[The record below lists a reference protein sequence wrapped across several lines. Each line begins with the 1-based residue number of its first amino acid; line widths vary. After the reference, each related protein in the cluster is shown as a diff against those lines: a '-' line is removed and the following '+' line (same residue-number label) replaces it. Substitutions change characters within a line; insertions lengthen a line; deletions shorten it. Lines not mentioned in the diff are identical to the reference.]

1 MNAEC
6 RSNGKLDN
14 FDNFANIDSKFP
26 SIPELNEA
34 ILTNVKIRCIERRVT
49 RRSRSL
55 TENNDFNN

>member
-34 ILTNVKIRCIERRVT
+34 ILTNVKICCIERRVT
-49 RRSRSL
+49 RRRWGL
-55 TENNDFNN
+55 TGNSGFNI